1 MVGEVS
7 LVCWSFTSSQSPVRA
22 AGLRWQPP
30 PCRPSTSLCKK
41 AESRLGIAWCICC
54 PVSAKAWN
62 CSSLH
67 ALHRV
72 IHTCLHIS
80 FSPAFGRSIVSQ
92 LNWFLSSLFHHCCFC
107 SPAPTLCPTFLLFS
121 STIVTVVTL
130 PFTKPLKLVHLSVRF
145 CSAWTGCVSIGLFP
159 FLDVVEGNVSQ
170 LWVSACWEWG
180 HPLGLCRVLFNES
193 LSVSHWENSTKSV
206 HHHCNS

>member
-1 MVGEVS
+1 MPSIG
-7 LVCWSFTSSQSPVRA
+7 SFTLV
-22 AGLRWQPP
+22 
-30 PCRPSTSLCKK
+30 STSPSPWPL
-41 AESRLGIAWCICC
+41 AGPLSLSSTG
-54 PVSAKAWN
+54 
-62 CSSLH
+62 SSLACFISAAS
-67 ALHRV
+67 AL
-72 IHTCLHIS
+72 LHQPCVPHS
-80 FSPAFGRSIVSQ
+80 CFSQ
-92 LNWFLSSLFHHCCFC
+92 
-107 SPAPTLCPTFLLFS
+107 APLL
-121 STIVTVVTL
+121 VVTL

-180 HPLGLCRVLFNES
+180 HPLGLCRALFNEA